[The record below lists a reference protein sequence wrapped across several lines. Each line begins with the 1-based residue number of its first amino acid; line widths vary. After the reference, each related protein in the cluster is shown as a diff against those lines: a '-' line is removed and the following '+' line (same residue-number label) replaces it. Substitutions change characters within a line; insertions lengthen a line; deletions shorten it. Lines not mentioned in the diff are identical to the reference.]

1 MIKFKLQNHLD
12 IHHMKAIDMVD
23 QELRSCLILISR
35 QHLGYY
41 CVNNQKCYNCGV
53 YLVILTVLISHV
65 TAASIVSQFYP
76 LASGH
81 GRLDH
86 LYIQQTITGNVLQ
99 TKY

>member
-1 MIKFKLQNHLD
+1 MIKYKLQNYLD

-41 CVNNQKCYNCGV
+41 CVNYQKCYNCGV

-65 TAASIVSQFYP
+65 TAASSSIHWPV
-76 LASGH
+76 GT
-81 GRLDH
+81 GDW
-86 LYIQQTITGNVLQ
+86 ITSISSRP
-99 TKY
+99 